1 MEEEGEG
8 EEREEREKGEKGEE
22 GEEREGRKGSRGG
35 MKNGK
40 RALGLHTDTG
50 FFPWKWGEGSKSLK
64 WFG

>member
-8 EEREEREKGEKGEE
+8 EEREERDERDEREE
-22 GEEREGRKGSRGG
+22 RGEREGRKGSRGG

-50 FFPWKWGEGSKSLK
+50 FFPWGGQDFKD
-64 WFG
+64 